1 MEEHRISRT
10 ALAAALARAFHMR
23 LGSARADR
31 RSVGRASGLRGRE
44 GRTLGV
50 MLQSRAPASREQLE
64 ALGSRDAM
72 LHAARRAS
80 VFYGW
85 AWYERGRRRSVE
97 VFDSTSSSALA
108 SIASGCASRPL
119 PGGSMSPRSIT
130 RVPQAFKLRRIR
142 ECGAPLPD
150 SLHFIGADLSQER
163 VDTALARSAFRPDR
177 PTFFSWPGVTACLT
191 REASLTRLRSIA
203 ECTATPTELVFTYVD
218 AREFMAERRSG
229 TVEPDRARV
238 APMGEPL
245 VSGFDPK
252 QLPDDLRAVGLR
264 LVEDLDGEDLRRRYC
279 RDRAG
284 GLSPTPTV
292 RIARAI
298 SATP

>member
-1 MEEHRISRT
+1 MEEHRISRA

-203 ECTATPTELVFTYVD
+203 ECTATPTELVFTTSTRASSWPNAEAEPSSRTEPGWRPWESPWSRGSTPSSSRTIFVRWGSGSSKTSTARTCVD
-218 AREFMAERRSG
+218 ATAATARMVCRRLPRSG
-229 TVEPDRARV
+229 SL
-238 APMGEPL
+238 AP
-245 VSGFDPK
+245 
-252 QLPDDLRAVGLR
+252 
-264 LVEDLDGEDLRRRYC
+264 
-279 RDRAG
+279 
-284 GLSPTPTV
+284 
-292 RIARAI
+292 
-298 SATP
+298 